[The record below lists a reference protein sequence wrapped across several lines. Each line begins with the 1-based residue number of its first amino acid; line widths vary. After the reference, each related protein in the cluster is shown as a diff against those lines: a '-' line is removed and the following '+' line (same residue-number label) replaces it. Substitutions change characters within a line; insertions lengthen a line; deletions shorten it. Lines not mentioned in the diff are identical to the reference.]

1 MTFILALILL
11 LGLGS
16 EVLTFRKPSS
26 FIQSTC
32 PAVQQT
38 FDEVEQSYNDLFYN
52 VYTENR

>member
-1 MTFILALILL
+1 MKLFLALIML

-32 PAVQQT
+32 PAVQQKI
-38 FDEVEQSYNDLFYN
+38 DEVEQSYNGLLKLY
-52 VYTENR
+52 